1 MHCEAGYLFACG
13 KCTYARKV
21 VWMYPSGHIRSIT
34 VQGSASR
41 ILPLHTIITRHGF
54 PNTPLYAPIPR
65 PLPSTPTKLSSAVLE
80 SVQNDALDLFIIGNC
95 LIYD

>member
-1 MHCEAGYLFACG
+1 MHSEAGYLFARG
-13 KCTYARKV
+13 KRTYARKV
-21 VWMYPSGHIRSIT
+21 VWMCPFGHIRSIT

-54 PNTPLYAPIPR
+54 PNTPLYAPIPL